1 MREIFDYT
9 ISDEKEKIP
18 IGYVKS
24 LYNDEIIEHYS
35 EQSMLKDYKNIV
47 NNEGI
52 NSARYKIYKTDI
64 KPRHGLRYELLKEE
78 AGEYGE
84 EYSKEEYE
92 KDYSKCL
99 EKSNN
104 KKQR

>member
-1 MREIFDYT
+1 MKEIFDYT

-47 NNEGI
+47 NNEGV

-64 KPRHGLRYELLKEE
+64 KLTQKSIPAVSSKDIPHLLTRHY
-78 AGEYGE
+78 
-84 EYSKEEYE
+84 
-92 KDYSKCL
+92 
-99 EKSNN
+99 
-104 KKQR
+104 